1 MFSRKKDDKRGPE
14 TAAEPADVR
23 PSVTR
28 PSGIERQRMASSNPT
43 RPPEGAFRPEV
54 ARRTPSI
61 PGMPGGPGVPLGAA
75 AAAQTRPQQQEEERK
90 LTVGRGIVLN
100 GEISA
105 CEHLLVEGRVEAS
118 LKGAKIIEVAESG
131 TFKGDADIE
140 DAIIAGRFEGDL
152 VVHGRLSV
160 RGTGKVTGSVRYT
173 RLEVESGGVISGTM
187 EELDKDKSET
197 PARPKQAEPVAAAG
211 D

>member
-1 MFSRKKDDKRGPE
+1 MFSRKKDDKREPDV
-14 TAAEPADVR
+14 AADADAR

-28 PSGIERQRMASSNPT
+28 PSGIERQRMASNNPT

-54 ARRTPSI
+54 ARRTPNI
-61 PGMPGGPGVPLGAA
+61 PGMPGGPGVPLAGAA
-75 AAAQTRPQQQEEERK
+75 AAAQAQPQQEAERK

-187 EELDKDKSET
+187 EELDKSEK
-197 PARPKQAEPVAAAG
+197 PAARSADPVAAVG

>member
-1 MFSRKKDDKRGPE
+1 MFSRKKDEKKEP
-14 TAAEPADVR
+14 AAEAAPVESR
-23 PSVTR
+23 PTVTR
-28 PSGIERQRMASSNPT
+28 PSGIERQRMASNTPS

-54 ARRTPSI
+54 ARRAPTI
-61 PGMPGGPGVPLGAA
+61 PGVPGTPLGAA
-75 AAAQTRPQQQEEERK
+75 VTPRQQEEERK

-118 LKGAKIIEVAESG
+118 LKSAKIIEVAESG

-140 DAIIAGRFEGDL
+140 DAIVAGRFEGDL
-152 VVHGRLSV
+152 VVHGRLSI
-160 RGTGKVTGSVRYT
+160 RGTGKVIGSVRYA

-187 EELDKDKSET
+187 EELDKGES
-197 PARPKQAEPVAAAG
+197 PAKPQAQPAVAAAG